1 MRQGRIGKANYPKGN
16 DLRGTGPLGEASVM
30 TPQVNAAASDANK
43 KDAVLIVDDEAP
55 LLDMYKTLLAPHF
68 EVTAASSVK
77 EAEFALHKKSFRVV
91 VADHLMPGGNGLSL
105 LVRVR
110 EEHPETA
117 RILVTGFMKPEML
130 LRAVNEA
137 AVFRYLVK
145 PVELREFIAVVRDAA
160 KSVNPEAA

>member
-1 MRQGRIGKANYPKGN
+1 
-16 DLRGTGPLGEASVM
+16 M
-30 TPQVNAAASDANK
+30 TQVNAAATDITK
-43 KDAVLIVDDEAP
+43 KDAVLVVDDEAP
-55 LLDMYKTLLAPHF
+55 LLEMYRTALSPHF

-77 EAEFALHKKSFRVV
+77 EAEFALHKKNFRVV

-110 EEHPETA
+110 EEHPESA
-117 RILVTGFMKPEML
+117 RVLVTGYMKPEML

-145 PVELREFIAVVRDAA
+145 PVELREFIAVVKDAA
-160 KSVNPEAA
+160 KSVAPSGA

>member
-1 MRQGRIGKANYPKGN
+1 M
-16 DLRGTGPLGEASVM
+16 S
-30 TPQVNAAASDANK
+30 QVNAAAIDGSK
-43 KDAVLIVDDEAP
+43 KDAVLLVDDEAP
-55 LLDMYKTLLAPHF
+55 LLEMYTVALSPF
-68 EVTAASSVK
+68 FDVTAVSSVK

-110 EEHPETA
+110 EEHPEAA
-117 RILVTGFMKPEML
+117 RVLVTGFMKPEML

-145 PVELREFIAVVRDAA
+145 PVELREFISVVRDAA
-160 KSVNPEAA
+160 KSVGAAAT